1 MLKVYNPLKKLLRRI
16 GKMATYL
23 TVIGAML
30 VPLGVLLAVEVP
42 NWKWLAFLLIVVG
55 LISVISG
62 LVYTIREEQ
71 RRDREDKLRCKE
83 DELRIR
89 REKAS
94 LIVLIFMAD
103 AFGVDASELLEMEKK
118 HLDEK

>member
-1 MLKVYNPLKKLLRRI
+1 
-16 GKMATYL
+16 MATYL
-23 TVIGAML
+23 TAIGAML

-55 LISVISG
+55 LISFIAG
-62 LVYTIREEQ
+62 WVYTIREE
-71 RRDREDKLRCKE
+71 RKKDREDKLRRKE
-83 DELRIR
+83 DELIIR

-94 LIVLIFMAD
+94 LIVLVFMAD
-103 AFGVDASELLEMEKK
+103 AFGVDTSDLLEMEEK